1 VESAQPNDHH
11 LHFHAYH
18 VEKVESWKEK
28 ERVMDSWSMLL
39 QIILLLL
46 ACLLAGSL
54 MAYLKQS
61 PLVGYLLAGMVMGGP
76 GSMAIVKAEQQIE
89 SIAELGVA
97 LLLFSLGLEFSW
109 KRVMGLG
116 KSTLLC
122 GVAQVAITLLVAAI
136 CCRLFGMTTATSIA
150 VGAMICLSSTA
161 AVLRVLVDRGEMDSH
176 SGRNSLAVLLVQD
189 MAVVPLA
196 ILIPLLSEGGEPAA
210 VATRIAGILMAA
222 FVVICGLY
230 FLMNYVAVRALQ
242 SASFGRNREL
252 TVLLSII
259 VGLGA
264 TWAAHAAN
272 LSPALGAFVAGMFL
286 GNSKFA
292 VQIRADVS
300 SLRIVLLTLFFGS
313 VGMIADPVWMFKN
326 LPTVL
331 SLAAVIL
338 VGKATI
344 IWGLFRLFRQA
355 SGVSLSTGLCLCQ
368 VGEFAFV
375 LGSEARTGKIL
386 SDTQYSAIV
395 SASIV
400 TLMLTPWLIS
410 VAPKVA
416 SWLNRRRGSVPSRES
431 QHSDGYLPCQVL
443 VIGFGPAGRGAVRGL
458 QEIRDRVLVV
468 DLSPGGI
475 ANAQAFGFRAVIG
488 DASSAEVLEHLH
500 LEHVRVVAITLPSR
514 GDALAILNL
523 IRSIAPQAT
532 KIVRSRHQLYME
544 EFLKAGA
551 DVVVGDEEEVSNAM
565 AGTVLEHHRR
575 TEMTKT

>member
-1 VESAQPNDHH
+1 
-11 LHFHAYH
+11 
-18 VEKVESWKEK
+18 
-28 ERVMDSWSMLL
+28 MDSWNMLL

-54 MAYLKQS
+54 MAWLKQS
-61 PLVGYLLAGMVMGGP
+61 PIVGYLLAGMVMGGP
-76 GSMAIVKAEQQIE
+76 GSMAIVKAEHQIE

-116 KSTLLC
+116 KATLLC
-122 GVAQVAITLLVAAI
+122 GVAQVVVTLVLTAAGGF
-136 CCRLFGMTTATSIA
+136 LFGLPATTAVA

-196 ILIPLLSEGGEPAA
+196 VLIPLLAEGGEPAA
-210 VATRIAGILMAA
+210 IASRIFGILLAA
-222 FVVICGLY
+222 FVVIGSLY

-242 SASFGRNREL
+242 SAPFGRNREL

-259 VGLGA
+259 IGLGA
-264 TWAAHAAN
+264 TWAAHAAK

-292 VQIRADVS
+292 VQVRADVS
-300 SLRIVLLTLFFGS
+300 SLRIVLLTLFFGA

-331 SLAAVIL
+331 SLAALIL
-338 VGKATI
+338 VGKAAI
-344 IWGLFRLFRQA
+344 IWVLFRLFGQS

-400 TLMLTPWLIS
+400 TLMVTPWLIS
-410 VAPKVA
+410 MAPKVSA
-416 SWLNRRRGSVPSRES
+416 WLNRRRGTSVS
-431 QHSDGYLPCQVL
+431 QDSDHSDGHPPCEVL

-458 QEIRDRVLVV
+458 QSIRDRVLVV
-468 DLSPGGI
+468 DLSPAGI
-475 ANAQAFGFRAVIG
+475 ASAEALGFRAVIG

-500 LEHVRVVAITLPSR
+500 LEHVQVVAITLPSR
-514 GDALAILNL
+514 DDALAILNL
-523 IRSIAPQAT
+523 IRSIAPHAT
-532 KIVRSRHQLYME
+532 KIVRSRHQLYMA
-544 EFLKAGA
+544 EFLEAGA
-551 DVVVGDEEEVSNAM
+551 DLVVGDEEEVSNAM
-565 AGTVLEHHRR
+565 AKMVPDHHRKPSP
-575 TEMTKT
+575 TQS

>member
-1 VESAQPNDHH
+1 
-11 LHFHAYH
+11 
-18 VEKVESWKEK
+18 
-28 ERVMDSWSMLL
+28 MDSWNMLL

-76 GSMAIVKAEQQIE
+76 GSMAIVKAEQHIE

-122 GVAQVAITLLVAAI
+122 GATQVVVTLLAAAI

-150 VGAMICLSSTA
+150 IGAMICLSSTA

-196 ILIPLLSEGGEPAA
+196 ILIPLLAEGGEPAA
-210 VATRIAGILMAA
+210 VASRIAGILVAA
-222 FVVICGLY
+222 FVIIVGLY

-259 VGLGA
+259 AGLGA

-300 SLRIVLLTLFFGS
+300 SLRIVLLTLFFGA

-331 SLAAVIL
+331 SLAALIL
-338 VGKATI
+338 VGKAAI
-344 IWGLFRLFRQA
+344 IWGLFRLFGQA

-386 SDTQYSAIV
+386 SNTQYSAIV

-400 TLMLTPWLIS
+400 TLILTPWLIG

-416 SWLNRRRGSVPSRES
+416 SWLNRRRGSVPSPES
-431 QHSDGYLPCQVL
+431 QHADGYLPCEVL

-458 QEIRDRVLVV
+458 QDIRDRVLVV
-468 DLSPGGI
+468 DLSPAGI
-475 ANAQAFGFRAVIG
+475 ASAEALGFRAVVG

-514 GDALAILNL
+514 EDALAILNL
-523 IRSIAPQAT
+523 IRTIAPQAT
-532 KIVRSRHQLYME
+532 KIVRSRHQLYMA

-551 DVVVGDEEEVSNAM
+551 DVVVGDEEEVSNTL

-575 TEMTKT
+575 TALSTT

>member
-1 VESAQPNDHH
+1 
-11 LHFHAYH
+11 
-18 VEKVESWKEK
+18 
-28 ERVMDSWSMLL
+28 MDSWNMLL

-54 MAYLKQS
+54 MSALKQS

-76 GSMAIVKAEQQIE
+76 GSLAIVKAEQQIE

-109 KRVMGLG
+109 KRVIGLG

-122 GVAQVAITLLVAAI
+122 GVAQVVTTLILGALVCGLWGLPFTTSVAI
-136 CCRLFGMTTATSIA
+136 
-150 VGAMICLSSTA
+150 GAMICLSSTA
-161 AVLRVLVDRGEMDSH
+161 AVLRVLVDRGEMDSP

-196 ILIPLLSEGGEPAA
+196 ILIPLLAEGGEPAA
-210 VATRIAGILMAA
+210 IASRVFSILLAA
-222 FVVICGLY
+222 FVIIGSLY

-252 TVLLSII
+252 TVLLSVII
-259 VGLGA
+259 GLGA
-264 TWAAHAAN
+264 TWAAHAAK

-292 VQIRADVS
+292 VQVRADVS
-300 SLRIVLLTLFFGS
+300 SLRIVLLTLFFGA
-313 VGMIADPVWMFKN
+313 VGMIANPVWMFKN

-338 VGKATI
+338 AGKAVI
-344 IWGLFRLFRQA
+344 IWGLFRLFGQS

-375 LGSEARTGKIL
+375 LGSEARTGGIL
-386 SDTQYSAIV
+386 SVTQYSAIV

-400 TLMLTPWLIS
+400 TLMVTPWLIS
-410 VAPKVA
+410 VAHKVSA
-416 SWLNRRRGSVPSRES
+416 WLNRRRHSTTA
-431 QHSDGYLPCQVL
+431 QQADHSDGHLSCEVL

-458 QEIRDRVLVV
+458 QEIRDCVLVV
-468 DLSPGGI
+468 DLSSTGI
-475 ANAQAFGFRAVIG
+475 AAAEALGFRAVIG
-488 DASSAEVLEHLH
+488 DAGNAEVLEHLH
-500 LEHVRVVAITLPSR
+500 LEHVRVVVITLPSR
-514 GDALAILNL
+514 GDALAVLNL
-523 IRSIAPQAT
+523 VRSLTPQAT
-532 KIVRSRHQLYME
+532 KIVRSRYQLYMS
-544 EFLKAGA
+544 EFLEAGA
-551 DVVVGDEEEVSNAM
+551 DFVLGDEEEISNAM
-565 AGTVLEHHRR
+565 ARTVHEHHRKSLAEQ
-575 TEMTKT
+575 T

>member
-1 VESAQPNDHH
+1 
-11 LHFHAYH
+11 
-18 VEKVESWKEK
+18 
-28 ERVMDSWSMLL
+28 MDSWNMLL

-76 GSMAIVKAEQQIE
+76 GSMAIVKAEQHIE

-122 GVAQVAITLLVAAI
+122 GATQVVVTLLAAAI

-150 VGAMICLSSTA
+150 IGAMICLSSTA

-196 ILIPLLSEGGEPAA
+196 ILIPLLAEGGEPAA
-210 VATRIAGILMAA
+210 VASRIAGILVAA
-222 FVVICGLY
+222 FVIIVGLY

-300 SLRIVLLTLFFGS
+300 SLRIVLLTLFFGA

-331 SLAAVIL
+331 SLAALIL
-338 VGKATI
+338 VGKAAI
-344 IWGLFRLFRQA
+344 IWGLFRLFGQA

-386 SDTQYSAIV
+386 SNTQYSAIV

-400 TLMLTPWLIS
+400 TLILTPWLIG

-416 SWLNRRRGSVPSRES
+416 SWLNRRRGSVPSPES
-431 QHSDGYLPCQVL
+431 QHADGYLPCEVL

-458 QEIRDRVLVV
+458 QDIRDRVLVV
-468 DLSPGGI
+468 DLSPAGI
-475 ANAQAFGFRAVIG
+475 ASAEALGFRAVVG

-514 GDALAILNL
+514 EDALAILNL
-523 IRSIAPQAT
+523 IRTIAPQAT

-551 DVVVGDEEEVSNAM
+551 DVVVGDEEEVSNTL

-575 TEMTKT
+575 TALSTT